1 VRCASDVD
9 RFGDPVSTR
18 RPQQVAIRDLTL
30 GAQGRTVA
38 HPDPNEGADTQRL
51 FSLVWVE
58 GHRPD

>member
-1 VRCASDVD
+1 VD

-38 HPDPNEGADTQRL
+38 HPDPNEGAYTQRL